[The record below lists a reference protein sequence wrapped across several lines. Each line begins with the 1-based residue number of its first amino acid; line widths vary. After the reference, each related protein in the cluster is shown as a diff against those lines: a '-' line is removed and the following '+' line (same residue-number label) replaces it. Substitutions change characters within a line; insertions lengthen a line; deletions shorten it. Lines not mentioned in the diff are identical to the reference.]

1 MSSLIIFHFV
11 HLKLLLINI
20 RTEYSL
26 CKNPFSKSVI
36 IKSNLEIKATW
47 VWDGNVKCLK
57 LEIALLDVKAY
68 NIASMF
74 LTKTTWKSGM
84 PVK

>member
-11 HLKLLLINI
+11 HLKLLLNNI

-36 IKSNLEIKATW
+36 KNNLEIKATW
-47 VWDGNVKCLK
+47 VWDGKCLK
-57 LEIALLDVKAY
+57 PEIALLDVKAY
-68 NIASMF
+68 NIESMF
-74 LTKTTWKSGM
+74 LTKTKVVMWNAS
-84 PVK
+84 